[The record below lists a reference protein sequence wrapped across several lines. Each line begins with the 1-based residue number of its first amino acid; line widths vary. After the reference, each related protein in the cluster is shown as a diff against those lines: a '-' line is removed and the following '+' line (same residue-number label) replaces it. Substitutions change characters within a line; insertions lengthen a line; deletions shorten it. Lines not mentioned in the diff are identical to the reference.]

1 MAGKRIVAALVIV
14 LCIGASAWATA
25 QQTAPHPVFATSD
38 QCIACHSNM
47 QDVDGNNVGIGHA
60 WRGTMMA
67 LSAKDPYWMA
77 GVRREISERPQLQD
91 FIEDKCS
98 VCHMPMARTTA
109 VANGGS
115 GKIFKFTEGTAAP
128 EEMRLANDG
137 VSCTVCHQISADN
150 FGESESFDGGYIINT
165 VTTEDPSIFGPFD
178 IDTGRH
184 RIMNSA
190 SAFQPQKSLH
200 IQKSELCA
208 TCHTLFT
215 PAVDDS
221 GNEIGQ
227 FAEQAP
233 YLEWRHSAYAE
244 TTSCQDCHMPTTTAP
259 ITSVL
264 GEPREGMSQHAFRG
278 GNAFMLGIID
288 KYRDELGVT
297 TPTED
302 LQRSVAAT
310 TEHLQTKAA
319 SLDVVNTL
327 IANGEAIIDVRI
339 TNHGGHKLPS
349 AYPSRRVWLHVT
361 VTDESGGQVFESG
374 ALNGNGS
381 IVGNDNDIDGST
393 YEPHYAEIVSA
404 DQVQIYEPIFV
415 DYKDDVTTGLLSGV
429 RYVKD
434 NRLLPNGFDK
444 ATASDAVSVNGVAA
458 DDEDF
463 SGGGDTIRYR
473 IPVGDDVSSVRVSAR
488 LLYQTIG
495 YRWAYNLEAFDS
507 VETNRFVRIYKENAD
522 KSAVVLAETRDT
534 ESAHGAARY

>member
-1 MAGKRIVAALVIV
+1 M
-14 LCIGASAWATA
+14 
-25 QQTAPHPVFATSD
+25 
-38 QCIACHSNM
+38 
-47 QDVDGNNVGIGHA
+47 
-60 WRGTMMA
+60 
-67 LSAKDPYWMA
+67 
-77 GVRREISERPQLQD
+77 
-91 FIEDKCS
+91 
-98 VCHMPMARTTA
+98 
-109 VANGGS
+109 
-115 GKIFKFTEGTAAP
+115 
-128 EEMRLANDG
+128 
-137 VSCTVCHQISADN
+137 
-150 FGESESFDGGYIINT
+150 
-165 VTTEDPSIFGPFD
+165 
-178 IDTGRH
+178 
-184 RIMNSA
+184 
-190 SAFQPQKSLH
+190 
-200 IQKSELCA
+200 
-208 TCHTLFT
+208 
-215 PAVDDS
+215 
-221 GNEIGQ
+221 
-227 FAEQAP
+227 
-233 YLEWRHSAYAE
+233 
-244 TTSCQDCHMPTTTAP
+244 
-259 ITSVL
+259 
-264 GEPREGMSQHAFRG
+264 
-278 GNAFMLGIID
+278 
-288 KYRDELGVT
+288 
-297 TPTED
+297 
-302 LQRSVAAT
+302 
-310 TEHLQTKAA
+310 
-319 SLDVVNTL
+319 NTL